1 MKKLGL
7 IIGILLLCVLGY
19 LFVYPHDY
27 QVSFEVKTT
36 PGAVNQTVKSWTKT
50 LENSEIIEE
59 CTISEFGQQIK
70 FGDSTHIYQWRI
82 KPIHDSLSKVTV
94 YAKDVNHS
102 LNNKL
107 SVPFRD
113 TDFEKRTRKTLTHFS
128 KKLLEHLKNFK
139 VEVVGEDATTT
150 KFCAC
155 TNVRTNQFGKAKGM
169 MRDFPFLS
177 SFIVKNKLQP
187 SGAPFLEVTNWQK
200 KKDSIEFKFCFP
212 IVQMDIL
219 PEHPEIEFRSY
230 YGRKALKAI
239 YNGNYITSDRAWYAL
254 VDYAERNNI
263 EVTELPLEVFYNN
276 PNMVGNDLN
285 WKAEIFMPL
294 KSSTSE

>member
-1 MKKLGL
+1 MKKIGL
-7 IIGILLLCVLGY
+7 LFGILLLGVLGY
-19 LFVYPHDY
+19 LFVYPQDY
-27 QVSFEVKTT
+27 QVSFEVKTI
-36 PGAVNQTVKSWTKT
+36 PGTVNQTVKSWINT
-50 LENSEIIEE
+50 LENSEIINEN
-59 CTISEFGQQIK
+59 TISEFDQQIK

-102 LNNKL
+102 LGNKL
-107 SVPFRD
+107 SVPFSD
-113 TDFEKRTRKTLTHFS
+113 TNFEKRTRNTLTDFS
-128 KKLLEHLKNFK
+128 KKLLEHLKKFK
-139 VEVVGEDATTT
+139 IEVVGEDTTVS

-155 TNVRTNQFGKAKGM
+155 TNVKTDQFGKAKSM

-187 SGAPFLEVTNWQK
+187 NGAPFLQVTNWQK
-200 KKDSIEFKFCFP
+200 KKDSIDFKFCFP

-230 YGRKALKAI
+230 YGRKAIKAI

-254 VDYAERNNI
+254 IDYAERNDI

-276 PNMVGNDLN
+276 PNMVGNELN
-285 WKAEIFMPL
+285 WKAEIFLPL
-294 KSSTSE
+294 KATSSE